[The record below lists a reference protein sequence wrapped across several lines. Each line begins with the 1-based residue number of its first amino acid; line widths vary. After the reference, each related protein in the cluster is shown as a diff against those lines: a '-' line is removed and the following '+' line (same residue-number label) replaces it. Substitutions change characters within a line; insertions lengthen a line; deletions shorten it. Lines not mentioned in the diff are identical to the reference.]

1 MTRAMEE
8 YGPDTYGERM
18 APIYDDLYEDA
29 FDVEGAVRFLAPLA
43 SRRALEFGIGTG
55 RIALPLAAQG
65 VGVVGV
71 DTSPKMVE
79 RLRAKPGGAV
89 IEVVMGDFSEAEVDG
104 SFSVVYLLF
113 NTIFALLDQESQV
126 RCFANAA
133 RHLTDDGVFVIEA
146 FVPDSARFDRGQRVS
161 ANGVGSDLI
170 DLEVSRHDPVRQR
183 VESQHAI
190 VRSTGI
196 ELYPVVIRYAYPAE
210 LDLMARLTGLRLRER
225 WATWDRGEFGSDSG
239 SHISVYERDHVA

>member
-1 MTRAMEE
+1 MEE
-8 YGPDTYGERM
+8 YGPDTYGERI
-18 APIYDDLYEDA
+18 AAIYDDLYEDL

-43 SRRALEFGIGTG
+43 SGRALEFGIGTG

-65 VGVVGV
+65 VDVVGV
-71 DTSPKMVE
+71 DASPRMVE
-79 RLRAKPGGAV
+79 RLRAKPGGANLEV
-89 IEVVMGDFSEAEVDG
+89 IMGDFSEAEVDG
-104 SFSVVYLLF
+104 SFSLVYLLF
-113 NTIFALLDQESQV
+113 NTIFGLPDQESQV

-146 FVPDSARFDRGQRVS
+146 FVPDSGRFDRGQRVS
-161 ANGVGSDLI
+161 ANDVGSDFI
-170 DLEVSRHDPVRQR
+170 DLEASRHDPVAQR

-225 WATWDRGEFGSDSG
+225 WATWGRDGFGSDSG